1 MTIAK
6 IITRKFG
13 YALAVAAVAALPFGA
28 QAAKD
33 SINIAMRLEPP
44 GLDPRSNPA
53 AAIGQIAL
61 YNIYEC
67 LTRVNEDSTVSPML
81 AKSWTISDDGLI
93 YTFNLVRDVKFHDGA
108 DFTSADVKSTFEA
121 NAAKDSKIKRKKR
134 FVNMAKIETP
144 DAHTVRIT
152 LKKARPTFLNY
163 MGESTAVIV
172 DQASSATN
180 ATNPVGIGPF
190 KFTKWVKGD
199 SVLMEKNLSYRGA
212 AGVKLSKV
220 KFRFINDTSA
230 QIAAMLSG
238 DLDLI
243 PFAPAGDGLGPLK
256 GNSDIVITTGSTE
269 GETILSTNNKHP
281 ALSKLKVRQA
291 IAHAIDRQEII
302 DGAMFGAG
310 TPIGSHFA
318 PHNPDYLDLTGTYP
332 LDREKSKMLLK
343 EAGYG
348 DGLALSLKLPPTD
361 YARDGGQIVAQ
372 QLNKAGFKVTIEN
385 VEWAVWLKQV
395 YKQKNYDLSIV
406 SHVEPMDI
414 GIYARPGYYFQY
426 ENAEFND
433 MITKA
438 DGSRDPA
445 MRSKY
450 LKMAQKKLAN
460 DAVNGFLFQGAKTTA
475 KRKGLMG
482 IWKNSPMFV
491 NDMGAVY
498 WQ

>member
-6 IITRKFG
+6 KLV
-13 YALAVAAVAALPFGA
+13 YAAAVAAIAALPLGA
-28 QAAKD
+28 QAAKN
-33 SINIAMRLEPP
+33 SVNIAMTLEPP

-61 YNIYEC
+61 YNIYEN
-67 LTRVNEDSTVSPML
+67 LTHINEDATVSPML
-81 AKSWTISDDGLI
+81 AKSWAISDDGLV
-93 YTFNLVRDVKFHDGA
+93 YTFMLEKGVKFHDGT
-108 DFTSADVKSTFEA
+108 DFTSADVKYTFEA
-121 NAAKDSKIKRKKR
+121 NAAEGSKIKRKKR
-134 FVNMAKIETP
+134 FENMAKIETP

-152 LKKARPTFLNY
+152 LKKARPMFVFW

-172 DQASSATN
+172 GEESAATN
-180 ATNPVGIGPF
+180 ATKPVGTGPF
-190 KFTKWVKGD
+190 KFVSWTKGD
-199 SVLMEKNLSYRGA
+199 SVVMEKN
-212 AGVKLSKV
+212 AGHRNAGSVKLSKV
-220 KFRFINDTSA
+220 KYRFINDPAA
-230 QIAAMLSG
+230 QIAAMMSG

-243 PFAPAGDGLGPLK
+243 PFARASAGLGALQANPDVK
-256 GNSDIVITTGSTE
+256 VSFGTTE

-291 IAHAIDRQEII
+291 IAHAIDRKEII
-302 DGAMFGAG
+302 EGAMFGAG
-310 TPIGSHFA
+310 VPIGTHFA

-332 LDREKSKMLLK
+332 LDRAKSKALLA

-348 DGLALSLKLPPTD
+348 DGLALSLKLPPVP
-361 YARDGGQIVAQ
+361 YARDGGQILAQ
-372 QLNKAGFKVTIEN
+372 QLNKAGFKITIEN

-395 YKQKNYDLSIV
+395 YKQKTYDLSIV

-433 MITKA
+433 MIMKA
-438 DGSRDPA
+438 DGARDPA

-460 DAVNGFLFQGAKTTA
+460 DAVNGFLFQLAKTTVRN
-475 KRKGLMG
+475 KNLMG
-482 IWKNSPMFV
+482 VWTSSPMFV
-491 NDMGAVY
+491 NDMASAY
-498 WQ
+498 WK